1 MPPISGGSNPSS
13 RDCQARLCLSAQLIA
28 IIHKVR
34 ILTVG
39 GLFSG
44 LDEGPA
50 HSHLASRL

>member
-1 MPPISGGSNPSS
+1 MFPGVAKVEI
-13 RDCQARLCLSAQLIA
+13 RLTA
-28 IIHKVR
+28 IIHKIR

-50 HSHLASRL
+50 HSHLASGL